1 MRELYTEI
9 DIKAPVER
17 VFRILT
23 DLGRYELW
31 NPFIVKAEG
40 RVHPGEDLHVHIRP
54 PGGREQPYVVRV
66 LRVEKDREF
75 RWLGHMLWRGILD
88 GEHVF
93 ELATVSPDRTK
104 LVHREEFRGILVPFV
119 WRAFL
124 DTKMRE
130 GFESLNRRLKIAAES
145 MGEVETGY

>member
-9 DIKAPVER
+9 EIKAPVQR

-23 DLGRYELW
+23 DLAHYEQW

-40 RVHPGEDLHVHIRP
+40 RVHPGENLRVRIRP
-54 PGGREQPYVVRV
+54 PGAREQPYVVRV
-66 LRVEKDREF
+66 LSVEQDREF

-93 ELATVSPDRTK
+93 ELLSLPGNRTK
-104 LVHREEFRGILVPFV
+104 LIHREQFRGVLVPFV

-124 DTKMRE
+124 NTKMRA
-130 GFESLNRRLKIAAES
+130 GFESLNHGLKAAS
-145 MGEVETGY
+145 EVLEEP